1 MGSHPASIEDALDRA
16 AADGDSAPHEQ
27 RVGQRLLRPDLAESN
42 PFLAIARHLHQLA
55 FDCDRDAR
63 RAPGSVRVLQSSHV
77 ARGQPACPP
86 FAHATIR
93 HAPSARAT
101 VAGHCPLARR
111 RIIRARCTRACA
123 ALVRAAS
130 LANSLRWRLVSRMR
144 GVDGQAIRPRYQPPL
159 TLPLRTGP
167 RNELPGGCTSA
178 TDAMIKQLAS
188 VLDVREIC
196 SPDSEPPEP
205 GTRPILQRRPLLLAV
220 PPLVGLQA
228 ACD

>member
-55 FDCDRDAR
+55 FDCDRDA
-63 RAPGSVRVLQSSHV
+63 PG
-77 ARGQPACPP
+77 ARGLSASSSPRTSRVANQRA
-86 FAHATIR
+86 R
-93 HAPSARAT
+93 HLRTQRSDTPSARAT

-144 GVDGQAIRPRYQPPL
+144 GVDGQAIRRRYQPPL
-159 TLPLRTGP
+159 TFPLRTGP
-167 RNELPGGCTSA
+167 RNELPGGCTSLMPCS
-178 TDAMIKQLAS
+178 AMSRSWEA
-188 VLDVREIC
+188 
-196 SPDSEPPEP
+196 
-205 GTRPILQRRPLLLAV
+205 G
-220 PPLVGLQA
+220 
-228 ACD
+228 